1 MAAPTVTLIAV
12 PDIPLIEPD
21 DDLPNVL
28 IDALRNARIELQARD
43 VVVVAQKIVSKA
55 ENRYL
60 ELSEVEPSPRA
71 LEIAGRLQK
80 DPRHV
85 EAILRESREVVRERT
100 GLLITEHRLGYVMA
114 NAGIDQSNVAQAN
127 GSNRVLLLPQDP
139 DGFCNMLKHKLDAAF
154 GTEVAVVMNDSFGRP
169 LRNGVVGVALG
180 AAGLP
185 CLVNLVGTKDLFGR
199 TLEVTEVAFADEI
212 ASAASMLM
220 GQAGEGLPVIVIRGL
235 RWHAPEGRAA
245 DLIRPKQRDLFR

>member
-1 MAAPTVTLIAV
+1 MPAPTVTLIAI
-12 PDIPLIEPD
+12 PDVPLIEPG
-21 DDLPNVL
+21 DDLPRIL
-28 IDALRNARIELQARD
+28 IDALGKAHITLGERD
-43 VVVVAQKIVSKA
+43 VVVIAQKIVSKA

-60 ELSEVEPSPRA
+60 ELSTVEPSPQA
-71 LEIAGRLQK
+71 LELAGRLQK

-114 NAGIDQSNVAQAN
+114 NAGIDQSNVSQID
-127 GSNRVLLLPQDP
+127 GSNRVLLLPKDP
-139 DGFCNMLKHKLDAAF
+139 DGFCRTLKQKFDEAF
-154 GTEVAVVMNDSFGRP
+154 NTEVAVVMNDSFGRP
-169 LRNGVVGVALG
+169 LRNGSVGVALG

-185 CLVNLVGTKDLFGR
+185 SLVNLIGTKDLFGR

-212 ASAASMLM
+212 ASAASLLM
-220 GQAGEGLPVIVIRGL
+220 GQAGERLPVVVVRGL
-235 RWHAPEGRAA
+235 SWSQPEGRAT

>member
-1 MAAPTVTLIAV
+1 MPASAVTLIAV
-12 PDIPLIEPD
+12 PGIPLIEPD
-21 DDLPNVL
+21 DDLPRIL
-28 IDALRNARIELQARD
+28 IDALRNAEIELRQRD

-71 LEIAGRLQK
+71 LELAARLQK

-114 NAGIDQSNVAQAN
+114 NAGIDQSNVAQAG

-139 DGFCNMLKHKLDAAF
+139 DGFCGMLKCELDKAF

-169 LRNGVVGVALG
+169 LRNGIVGVALG

-185 CLVNLVGTKDLFGR
+185 CLVNLIGTKDLFGR
-199 TLEVTEVAFADEI
+199 SLEVTEVAFADEI
-212 ASAASMLM
+212 ASAASLLM
-220 GQAGEGLPVIVIRGL
+220 GQAGEGLPVVVIRGL
-235 RWHAPEGRAA
+235 GWNAPEGRAT
-245 DLIRPKQRDLFR
+245 DLVRPKQRDLFR